1 MSPVMLESPVLGI
14 HHSPMAHL
22 QQFNPN
28 TSPDQQNE
36 SRSGEQRHGYN
47 FSIQT
52 NACSFLHSGA
62 PDEFSFSSSPAA
74 LPSQS
79 RGPCVNCGTMDTP
92 LWRRDADGNS
102 ICNAC
107 GKSSFISYTN
117 PLPFVCPFPI
127 LSRLSR
133 ATRERDCRHVASTR
147 GEI

>member
-1 MSPVMLESPVLGI
+1 MSPVVLESPVLSI

-28 TSPDQQNE
+28 TLPDQ
-36 SRSGEQRHGYN
+36 R
-47 FSIQT
+47 
-52 NACSFLHSGA
+52 SGA

-79 RGPCVNCGTMDTP
+79 RGPCVNCGTTDTP

-107 GKSSFISYTN
+107 GKSSFISYRD

-127 LSRLSR
+127 FIWSRSCNEGAQL
-133 ATRERDCRHVASTR
+133 
-147 GEI
+147 